1 MRVYISGPI
10 TKDKGYYRKFMNAEI
25 KLKKAG
31 HEVVNPAR
39 LGRLFPKSFDTT
51 DYLACEYP
59 IIERCDAV
67 FFLKGWKESY
77 GSRKEYE
84 FALKQEI
91 KLIFE
96 KREDVIAVG

>member
-10 TKDKGYYRKFMNAEI
+10 TKDKGYYRKFLNAEI
-25 KLKKAG
+25 QLKKAG

-39 LGRLFPKSFDTT
+39 LGKLMPKTFTTT
-51 DYLACEYP
+51 DYLDVELP
-59 IIERCDAV
+59 IIKKCDAV

-77 GSRKEYE
+77 GARKEYE
-84 FALKQEI
+84 YALKQEV

-96 KREDVIAVG
+96 KREDVLRVD

>member
-10 TKDKGYYRKFMNAEI
+10 TNCPGHYRKFLRAERR
-25 KLKKAG
+25 LKAAG
-31 HEVVNPAR
+31 HEVINLAR
-39 LGRLFPKSFDTT
+39 IGKYLPKSFDTT

-77 GSRKEYE
+77 GARKEYE

-96 KREDVIAVG
+96 KREEVLRIG